1 MRKSASEIDSRTIKA
16 FVDSYLMETLL
27 KVPAE
32 FRGSS
37 KIGDLDELAY
47 QVSKKDS
54 RLGSKL
60 EEKISDGF
68 YELVLDNRYGE
79 DDDDDEEDNLREQLH
94 EGAWDLLTRKGI
106 VGRNMKQATMRKSAS
121 ETIRDLERRIA
132 RLENRTARS
141 DTANDFFCTNKNVRT
156 GTCNFRNSQGVN
168 IFFDVDN
175 YGSPMIRGNQRLH
188 MKEGIYESL
197 NAMMEEYGRTN
208 YYSFLAEVADAVGM
222 YLNRKGQTLGSILD
236 LYYK

>member
-1 MRKSASEIDSRTIKA
+1 MRRSANEIDSRTIKA

-37 KIGDLDELAY
+37 KIEDLDELAY

-79 DDDDDEEDNLREQLH
+79 DDDEDEDDLRDQLH

-106 VGRNMKQATMRKSAS
+106 VGRNMKQATRSKSAS
-121 ETIRDLERRIA
+121 ETIRNLEMRIA

-141 DTANDFFCTNKNVRT
+141 NTANDFFCTNQNVRT
-156 GTCNFRNSQGVN
+156 GTSNFRNSQGVN
-168 IFFDVDN
+168 IFFDVDK

-197 NAMMEEYGRTN
+197 NAMMEEYGKTN
-208 YYSFLAEVADAVGM
+208 YYSFVDEVADAVGM
-222 YLNRKGQTLGSILD
+222 YLNGKGQTLGSILD

>member
-27 KVPAE
+27 KVPTE

-37 KIGDLDELAY
+37 KIEDLDELAY

-79 DDDDDEEDNLREQLH
+79 DDDEDEDDLREQLH

-106 VGRNMKQATMRKSAS
+106 VGRNMKRSAS
-121 ETIRDLERRIA
+121 EVINDLEKRIA

-141 DTANDFFCTNKNVRT
+141 NTAHDFVCTNKNVRT
-156 GTCNFRNSQGVN
+156 GASNFRNSQGVN

-208 YYSFLAEVADAVGM
+208 YYSFVDEVADAVGM
-222 YLNRKGQTLGSILD
+222 YLNGKGQTLGSILD
-236 LYYK
+236 LYYKHNTFI